1 MPDLPLSPFT
11 HDELSALGLTYA
23 TLRRHIQEGRIR
35 RVMAGVY
42 VRTDLPDS
50 PELRAR
56 CAARILPAHQ
66 VISDHSA
73 AWIHGIDVY
82 DHALE
87 RLPIP
92 PLLTTV
98 SVGGDRTRRPEA
110 LGGKRDLSVDDVCT
124 FDGITVTTPVR
135 TACDLATLRGRR
147 SGLAV
152 LDSFLH
158 AGLFS
163 RRELVDQLPRYARRR
178 GVVQLRE
185 LAALA
190 DGRAESPGESW
201 TRLELLDSGL
211 RAVTPQYEIEVPG
224 YGMARLDLAYVLAK
238 VVVEYDGE
246 EFHSSPR
253 QRERDI
259 VRRRAL
265 EQLGWTVVVVRKEDF
280 EQRRLDRWLRQVRL
294 AVTHRPPTIPGQRRW
309 ARGPRDA
316 V

>member
-1 MPDLPLSPFT
+1 MPALPLAPFTNDDLP
-11 HDELSALGLTYA
+11 ALGLTYA
-23 TLRRHIQEGRIR
+23 TLRRHVREGRIR

-42 VRTDLPDS
+42 IRTDLPDS

-56 CAARILPAHQ
+56 SAARILPAHQ

-73 AWIHGIDVY
+73 AWIHGIDVF
-82 DHALE
+82 DHALD

-98 SVGGDRTRRPEA
+98 SVGGDRTRRRET

-124 FDGITVTTPVR
+124 FDGITVTSPVR

-152 LDSFLH
+152 LDAFLH

-163 RRELVDQLPRYARRR
+163 RRELVDQLPRFARRR

-201 TRLELLDSGL
+201 SRLELLDSGM
-211 RAVTPQYEIEVPG
+211 RAVTPQYEIDIPG
-224 YGMARLDLAYVLAK
+224 DGMARLDLAYVLEK
-238 VVVEYDGE
+238 VAVEYDGE
-246 EFHSSPR
+246 EFHSSPP
-253 QRERDI
+253 QRERD
-259 VRRRAL
+259 VLRRQSL

-280 EQRRLDRWLRQVRL
+280 EQRRLDLWLRQVRI
-294 AVTHRPPTIPGQRRW
+294 AVAHRPPAIPGPRRW